1 MRSESQKTKLA
12 HLMTYIDKWR
22 ERVGSRE
29 SVAVAIV
36 EAHIAAG
43 FNTRAKLHF
52 DTQGDSFTLAKNAA
66 DRIFRWLDD
75 KTKDGN
81 FMPANFEDSILLAM
95 PEDLRLAYLNDWLRT
110 FGMAAKGM
118 HDIAADTCPSHLLPG
133 VIKESSEATF
143 AMASLPMEPTAAE
156 LDAADREFAEAIEAM
171 RKGRAAIQAKRTRL
185 KAVA

>member
-1 MRSESQKTKLA
+1 MI
-12 HLMTYIDKWR
+12 YVDKWR
-22 ERVGSRE
+22 ERAGSRE

-52 DTQGDSFTLAKNAA
+52 DTQGDSFILAKNAA

-95 PEDLRLAYLNDWLRT
+95 PEDLRLCYLNDWLRT

>member
-52 DTQGDSFTLAKNAA
+52 DTQGDSFILAKNAA

-110 FGMAAKGM
+110 FGMAAKAVHEGDS
-118 HDIAADTCPSHLLPG
+118 DICISALLPS

-143 AMASLPMEPTAAE
+143 AMASLPADPTTAD
-156 LDAADREFAEAIEAM
+156 LDAADREFAEAIEKLQ
-171 RKGRAAIQAKRTRL
+171 KGRAAFRAKRTKL